1 VKTSKMSAYI
11 KKGFTLIELL
21 IVMAILGV
29 LAIVVLVAIN
39 PVQQLARTRDSGR
52 KSTVTQ
58 VGHSLEAY
66 FTSHGGQYLNATNCG
81 AAGTMTSWM
90 TCLQVAGE
98 LASVPGAIA
107 YSAGGTPCDLE
118 AGVIGNV
125 QNSICY
131 VVNPTS
137 DWAIVYASLESASE
151 TSKCPTL
158 APYEYYVW
166 STVDGRGGLVCLT
179 NAPDR
184 PNPGEQSSYWSAIQ

>member
-1 VKTSKMSAYI
+1 MSAYI

-58 VGHSLEAY
+58 IGHSLEAY
-66 FTSHGGQYLNATNCG
+66 FTSHGGQYLNEANCTD
-81 AAGTMTSWM
+81 AASPMESWM

-98 LASVPGAIA
+98 LASVPGAIT
-107 YSAGGTPCDLE
+107 YSSGGLPCTLA
-118 AGVIGNV
+118 AGVIGNA

-131 VVNPTS
+131 VVNSTS
-137 DWAIVYASLESASE
+137 DQAIVYATLESASE
-151 TSKCPTL
+151 TSKCPT
-158 APYEYYVW
+158 ANPYEYYVW
-166 STVDGRGGLVCLT
+166 STVDGRGGLICLT
-179 NAPDR
+179 NAADR
-184 PNPGEQSSYWSAIQ
+184 PGPGSQAANWSAIQ